1 MQELPSTD
9 LRIARAWL
17 VFCAA
22 IFLIFANWV
31 PEEVDTEVG
40 FQATRA
46 IAERC
51 ELHLEPETP
60 SAKRILEFASTPA
73 AKGEAYNC
81 RPGTNG
87 LQYPYWG
94 LAYSVIGVPAYL
106 FGRTLDG
113 WCPEIAAR
121 FASQSFT
128 SQHLGG
134 SDYFARASVLA
145 LQPLL
150 AAAALSLV
158 FLACR
163 RAGASRAAALL
174 ASASLGFGTHFFPQ
188 ARSGLSD
195 MQAVFCVSLVLERAL
210 AFAATPTA
218 ARGLAIGAAC
228 GLGLLTK
235 VHTVAA
241 VPPLVLLC
249 AARPADLRAH
259 LRALGLIAAGAL
271 PFALA
276 FFVANAVRWGSPW
289 ITGYE
294 KSTAESWFY
303 VPLHLGLTA
312 LLFAPSK
319 GVAWFA
325 LPTFWLGLAG
335 VGRLLLHKKW
345 ILVLPL
351 ALSALGAWASVGR
364 TIEWHGAW
372 SFGPRYALLGYPAMA
387 VAAALAIDAWGARGR
402 LVAVAFALAGGAIVA
417 PAVFT
422 SPFAAMAAAMEAS
435 AVRAPETGDQDRFQG
450 LCLDAGPGGFLR
462 AQHALGRAVLLGN
475 GEIPWRELAVDRDGT
490 VSVAALQQIPEYHS
504 FGSLGWVGFGAR
516 SGRSALGWIPALLV
530 ALAGIALLRIRQL
543 ARG

>member
-1 MQELPSTD
+1 MQQLTSTD

-46 IAERC
+46 IAERG

-81 RPGTNG
+81 RPGLNG

-94 LAYSVIGVPAYL
+94 IAYSVIGVPAYFL
-106 FGRTLDG
+106 GRTLDG
-113 WCPEIAAR
+113 LCSEIAAS

-134 SDYFARASVLA
+134 SDYFARAAVLA
-145 LQPLL
+145 LQPLFG
-150 AAAALSLV
+150 AAALSLV

-163 RAGASRAAALL
+163 RAGASPTSALL
-174 ASASLGFGTHFFPQ
+174 AAASLGFGTHFFPQ

-210 AFAATPTA
+210 AFAAAPTA
-218 ARGLAIGAAC
+218 VRGLVVGAAC

-249 AARPADLRAH
+249 AARAAGVRSH
-259 LRALGLIAAGAL
+259 LRALVLIAAGAL
-271 PFALA
+271 PFALT
-276 FFVANAVRWGSPW
+276 FFVANALRWGSPW

-303 VPLHLGLTA
+303 VPIHLGFTA

-325 LPTFWLGLAG
+325 LPTFWIGLAG
-335 VGRLLLHKKW
+335 LGRLLLHKKW

-351 ALSALGAWASVGR
+351 ALSALGAWTSVGR

-387 VAAALAIDAWGARGR
+387 VAAALAIDMWSPRGR
-402 LVAVAFALAGGAIVA
+402 LFAGAVALAGCALVA
-417 PAVFT
+417 PATFT

-435 AVRAPETGDQDRFQG
+435 AVREPKLGDQDRFQR

-462 AQHALGRAVLLGN
+462 AQHALGRAVLLRG
-475 GEIPWRELAVDRDGT
+475 GELPWRELDVDRDGAI
-490 VSVAALQQIPEYHS
+490 SVAALQQIPEYHS
-504 FGSLGWVGFGAR
+504 FGSIGWVGFGAR
-516 SGRSALGWIPALLV
+516 FDRSALWAIPAILAVV
-530 ALAGIALLRIRQL
+530 AGLALLRVRQL